1 MEFSFENKCTV
12 DQQTMTE
19 SVRSN
24 RKTFVTL
31 SRIPVVITGLGI
43 LSILA
48 RAVVKAQ
55 FDLPM
60 LLRWTIFFL
69 LFLRI
74 ATTPRRTARRVIKNF
89 KSMYKVD
96 SVEATTQFGDK
107 IVYTLHGAETCEYD
121 YSAIKKVISAKDSYI
136 LSFKMKVAVDSVEAT
151 TQFGDKIL
159 YTLHGAETCTYSY
172 DAIRKVISAKDSYIL
187 SFKMKVAVDSVTQG
201 KTDYVNKK
209 SSISLKRDGFTQGDF
224 ESFKKFLAE
233 KCPNVKIPE

>member
-12 DQQTMTE
+12 DQQLMTE
-19 SVRSN
+19 SVRSS

-96 SVEATTQFGDK
+96 AVEAITRFGDK
-107 IVYTLHGAETCEYD
+107 IVYDLQGAEPCEYGYD
-121 YSAIKKVISAKDSYI
+121 TIKKVISAKNSYI
-136 LSFKMKVAVDSVEAT
+136 LCFKMKVPVE
-151 TQFGDKIL
+151 
-159 YTLHGAETCTYSY
+159 S
-172 DAIRKVISAKDSYIL
+172 
-187 SFKMKVAVDSVTQG
+187 MTQG
-201 KTDYVNKK
+201 KTSYVTRK
-209 SSISLKRDGFTQGDF
+209 SAISLTREGFTVGDF

-233 KCPNVKIPE
+233 KCPDVKIPE

>member
-12 DQQTMTE
+12 DQQMMTE
-19 SVRSN
+19 SVRSS

-74 ATTPRRTARRVIKNF
+74 ATTPRRTARRVIRNYKG
-89 KSMYKVD
+89 MYKVD
-96 SVEATTQFGDK
+96 AVEATTQFGDK
-107 IVYTLHGAETCEYD
+107 IVYTLQGAETCEYD
-121 YSAIKKVISAKDSYI
+121 YSAIKKVISAKGSYI
-136 LSFKMKVAVDSVEAT
+136 LSFKMKVPVE
-151 TQFGDKIL
+151 
-159 YTLHGAETCTYSY
+159 S
-172 DAIRKVISAKDSYIL
+172 
-187 SFKMKVAVDSVTQG
+187 MTQG
-201 KTDYVNKK
+201 KTSYVTRK
-209 SSISLKRDGFTQGDF
+209 SAISLTREGFTVGDF

>member
-1 MEFSFENKCTV
+1 MEFSFENQCTV
-12 DQQTMTE
+12 DQQMMTE

-24 RKTFVTL
+24 RKVFVTL
-31 SRIPVVITGLGI
+31 SRIPVAITGLGI
-43 LSILA
+43 VSILA
-48 RAVVKAQ
+48 RAAIQ
-55 FDLPM
+55 AYLDLPM

-121 YSAIKKVISAKDSYI
+121 YSAIKKVISAKGSYI
-136 LSFKMKVAVDSVEAT
+136 LSFKMKVP
-151 TQFGDKIL
+151 
-159 YTLHGAETCTYSY
+159 
-172 DAIRKVISAKDSYIL
+172 
-187 SFKMKVAVDSVTQG
+187 VASVTQG
-201 KTDYVNKK
+201 KTDYVTKK
-209 SSISLKRDGFTQGDF
+209 SSISLTRDGFTQGDF

>member
-12 DQQTMTE
+12 DQQLMTE
-19 SVRSN
+19 SVRSS

-89 KSMYKVD
+89 KSIYKVD

-107 IVYTLHGAETCEYD
+107 IVYTLHGAETCTYNYD
-121 YSAIKKVISAKDSYI
+121 ALRKVVSAKGSY
-136 LSFKMKVAVDSVEAT
+136 V
-151 TQFGDKIL
+151 L
-159 YTLHGAETCTYSY
+159 Y
-172 DAIRKVISAKDSYIL
+172 
-187 SFKMKVAVDSVTQG
+187 FKMKVAVDSVTQG

>member
-12 DQQTMTE
+12 DQQMMTE

-136 LSFKMKVAVDSVEAT
+136 LSFKMKVAVDSV
-151 TQFGDKIL
+151 
-159 YTLHGAETCTYSY
+159 
-172 DAIRKVISAKDSYIL
+172 
-187 SFKMKVAVDSVTQG
+187 TQG

>member
-12 DQQTMTE
+12 DQQMMTE

-24 RKTFVTL
+24 RKVFVIL
-31 SRIPVVITGLGI
+31 SRIPVAITGLGI
-43 LSILA
+43 VSILA
-48 RAVVKAQ
+48 RAAIQ
-55 FDLPM
+55 AYLDLPM

-107 IVYTLHGAETCEYD
+107 IVYTLQGAETCEYD
-121 YSAIKKVISAKDSYI
+121 YSAIKKVISAKGSYI
-136 LSFKMKVAVDSVEAT
+136 LSFKMKVP
-151 TQFGDKIL
+151 
-159 YTLHGAETCTYSY
+159 
-172 DAIRKVISAKDSYIL
+172 
-187 SFKMKVAVDSVTQG
+187 VASVTQG
-201 KTDYVNKK
+201 KTDYVTKK

>member
-1 MEFSFENKCTV
+1 MEYSFENKCTV
-12 DQQTMTE
+12 DQQIMTE

-24 RKTFVTL
+24 RKVFVTL

-107 IVYTLHGAETCEYD
+107 I
-121 YSAIKKVISAKDSYI
+121 
-136 LSFKMKVAVDSVEAT
+136 
-151 TQFGDKIL
+151 L

-201 KTDYVNKK
+201 KTDYVTKK
-209 SSISLKRDGFTQGDF
+209 SSISLTRDGFTQGNF
-224 ESFKKFLAE
+224 EEFKKFLAE

>member
-12 DQQTMTE
+12 DQQMMTE

-24 RKTFVTL
+24 RKVFVTL
-31 SRIPVVITGLGI
+31 SRIPVAITGLGI
-43 LSILA
+43 VSILA
-48 RAVVKAQ
+48 RAAIQ
-55 FDLPM
+55 AYLDLPM

-107 IVYTLHGAETCEYD
+107 IVYTLQGAETCEYD
-121 YSAIKKVISAKDSYI
+121 YSAIRKVISAKGSYI
-136 LSFKMKVAVDSVEAT
+136 LSFKMKVP
-151 TQFGDKIL
+151 
-159 YTLHGAETCTYSY
+159 
-172 DAIRKVISAKDSYIL
+172 
-187 SFKMKVAVDSVTQG
+187 VASVTQG
-201 KTDYVNKK
+201 KTDYVTKK
-209 SSISLKRDGFTQGDF
+209 SSISLTRDGFTQGDF

>member
-12 DQQTMTE
+12 DQQMMTE

-24 RKTFVTL
+24 RKVFVTL

-121 YSAIKKVISAKDSYI
+121 YSAIKKVISAKGSYI
-136 LSFKMKVAVDSVEAT
+136 LSFKMKVP
-151 TQFGDKIL
+151 
-159 YTLHGAETCTYSY
+159 
-172 DAIRKVISAKDSYIL
+172 
-187 SFKMKVAVDSVTQG
+187 VASVTQG
-201 KTDYVNKK
+201 KTDYVTKK
-209 SSISLKRDGFTQGDF
+209 SSISLTRDGFTQGDF

>member
-12 DQQTMTE
+12 DQQMMTE

-24 RKTFVTL
+24 RKVFVIL
-31 SRIPVVITGLGI
+31 SRIPVAITGLGI
-43 LSILA
+43 VSILA
-48 RAVVKAQ
+48 RAAIQ
-55 FDLPM
+55 AYLDLPM

-121 YSAIKKVISAKDSYI
+121 YSAIKKVISAKGSYI
-136 LSFKMKVAVDSVEAT
+136 LSFKMKVP
-151 TQFGDKIL
+151 
-159 YTLHGAETCTYSY
+159 
-172 DAIRKVISAKDSYIL
+172 
-187 SFKMKVAVDSVTQG
+187 VASVTQG
-201 KTDYVNKK
+201 KTDYVTKK
-209 SSISLKRDGFTQGDF
+209 SSISLTRDGFTQGDF

-233 KCPNVKIPE
+233 KCPDVKIPE

>member
-12 DQQTMTE
+12 DQQLMTE
-19 SVRSN
+19 SVRSS

-136 LSFKMKVAVDSVEAT
+136 LSFKMKVPVE
-151 TQFGDKIL
+151 
-159 YTLHGAETCTYSY
+159 S
-172 DAIRKVISAKDSYIL
+172 
-187 SFKMKVAVDSVTQG
+187 MTQG
-201 KTDYVNKK
+201 KTSYVTRK
-209 SSISLKRDGFTQGDF
+209 SSISLTRDGFTLGSF
-224 ESFKKFLAE
+224 EEFKKFLAE
-233 KCPNVKIPE
+233 KCPDVKIPE

>member
-12 DQQTMTE
+12 DQQMMTE

-24 RKTFVTL
+24 RKVFVTL
-31 SRIPVVITGLGI
+31 SRIPVAITGLGI
-43 LSILA
+43 VSILA
-48 RAVVKAQ
+48 RAAIQ
-55 FDLPM
+55 AYLDLPM

-121 YSAIKKVISAKDSYI
+121 YSAIKKVISAKGSYI
-136 LSFKMKVAVDSVEAT
+136 LSFKMKVP
-151 TQFGDKIL
+151 
-159 YTLHGAETCTYSY
+159 
-172 DAIRKVISAKDSYIL
+172 
-187 SFKMKVAVDSVTQG
+187 VASVTQG
-201 KTDYVNKK
+201 KTDYVTKK
-209 SSISLKRDGFTQGDF
+209 SSISLTRDGFTQGDF

>member
-12 DQQTMTE
+12 DQQMMTE

-31 SRIPVVITGLGI
+31 SRIPVAITGLGI
-43 LSILA
+43 VSILA
-48 RAVVKAQ
+48 RAAIQ
-55 FDLPM
+55 AYLDLPM

-107 IVYTLHGAETCEYD
+107 IVYTLQGAETCEYD
-121 YSAIKKVISAKDSYI
+121 YSAIKKVISAKGSYI
-136 LSFKMKVAVDSVEAT
+136 LSFKMKVP
-151 TQFGDKIL
+151 
-159 YTLHGAETCTYSY
+159 
-172 DAIRKVISAKDSYIL
+172 
-187 SFKMKVAVDSVTQG
+187 VASVTQG
-201 KTDYVNKK
+201 KTDYVTKK
-209 SSISLKRDGFTQGDF
+209 SSISLTRDGFTQGDF

>member
-12 DQQTMTE
+12 DQQMMTE

-24 RKTFVTL
+24 RKVFVTL
-31 SRIPVVITGLGI
+31 SRIPVAITGLGI
-43 LSILA
+43 VSILA
-48 RAVVKAQ
+48 RAAIQ
-55 FDLPM
+55 AYLDLPM

-107 IVYTLHGAETCEYD
+107 IVYTLHGAETCEYE
-121 YSAIKKVISAKDSYI
+121 YE
-136 LSFKMKVAVDSVEAT
+136 SV
-151 TQFGDKIL
+151 
-159 YTLHGAETCTYSY
+159 
-172 DAIRKVISAKDSYIL
+172 RKVISAKGSYIL
-187 SFKMKVAVDSVTQG
+187 CFKMKVPVAGMSKG
-201 KTDYVNKK
+201 KTDYITKK
-209 SSISLKRDGFTQGDF
+209 SAISLSRDGFTQGNF
-224 ESFKKFLAE
+224 EEFKKFLAE

>member
-12 DQQTMTE
+12 DQQMMTE

-31 SRIPVVITGLGI
+31 SRIPVAITGLGI
-43 LSILA
+43 VSILA
-48 RAVVKAQ
+48 RAAIQ
-55 FDLPM
+55 AYLDLPM

-74 ATTPRRTARRVIKNF
+74 STTPRRTARRVIKNF

-107 IVYTLHGAETCEYD
+107 IVYTLQGAETCEYD
-121 YSAIKKVISAKDSYI
+121 YSAIKKVISAKGSYI
-136 LSFKMKVAVDSVEAT
+136 LSFKMKVP
-151 TQFGDKIL
+151 
-159 YTLHGAETCTYSY
+159 
-172 DAIRKVISAKDSYIL
+172 
-187 SFKMKVAVDSVTQG
+187 VASVTQG
-201 KTDYVNKK
+201 KTDYVTKK
-209 SSISLKRDGFTQGDF
+209 SSISLTRDGFTQGDF

>member
-12 DQQTMTE
+12 DQQMMTE

-24 RKTFVTL
+24 RKVFVTL
-31 SRIPVVITGLGI
+31 SRIPVAITGLGI
-43 LSILA
+43 VSILA
-48 RAVVKAQ
+48 RAAIQ
-55 FDLPM
+55 AYLDLPM

-121 YSAIKKVISAKDSYI
+121 YSAIKKVISAKGSYI
-136 LSFKMKVAVDSVEAT
+136 LSFKMKVP
-151 TQFGDKIL
+151 
-159 YTLHGAETCTYSY
+159 
-172 DAIRKVISAKDSYIL
+172 
-187 SFKMKVAVDSVTQG
+187 VASVTQG
-201 KTDYVNKK
+201 KTDYVTKK
-209 SSISLKRDGFTQGDF
+209 SSISLTRDGFTQGDF

-233 KCPNVKIPE
+233 KCPDVKIPE

>member
-12 DQQTMTE
+12 DQQMMTE

-43 LSILA
+43 VSILA
-48 RAVVKAQ
+48 RAAIQ
-55 FDLPM
+55 AYLDLPM

-107 IVYTLHGAETCEYD
+107 IVYTLQGAETCEYD
-121 YSAIKKVISAKDSYI
+121 YSAIKKVISAKGSYI
-136 LSFKMKVAVDSVEAT
+136 LSFKMKVP
-151 TQFGDKIL
+151 
-159 YTLHGAETCTYSY
+159 
-172 DAIRKVISAKDSYIL
+172 
-187 SFKMKVAVDSVTQG
+187 VASVTQG
-201 KTDYVNKK
+201 KTDYVTKK
-209 SSISLKRDGFTQGDF
+209 SSISLTRDGFTQGDF

-233 KCPNVKIPE
+233 KCHNVKIPE

>member
-12 DQQTMTE
+12 DQQMMTE

-24 RKTFVTL
+24 RKVFVIL
-31 SRIPVVITGLGI
+31 SRIPVAITGLGI
-43 LSILA
+43 VSILA
-48 RAVVKAQ
+48 RAAIQ
-55 FDLPM
+55 AYLDLPM

-107 IVYTLHGAETCEYD
+107 IVYTLQGAETCEYD
-121 YSAIKKVISAKDSYI
+121 YSAIKKVISAKGSYI
-136 LSFKMKVAVDSVEAT
+136 LSFKMKVP
-151 TQFGDKIL
+151 
-159 YTLHGAETCTYSY
+159 
-172 DAIRKVISAKDSYIL
+172 
-187 SFKMKVAVDSVTQG
+187 VASVTQG
-201 KTDYVNKK
+201 KTDYVTKK
-209 SSISLKRDGFTQGDF
+209 SSISLTRDGFTQGDF

>member
-12 DQQTMTE
+12 DQQMMTE

-24 RKTFVTL
+24 RKIFVTL
-31 SRIPVVITGLGI
+31 SRIPVAITGLGI
-43 LSILA
+43 VSILA
-48 RAVVKAQ
+48 RAAIQ
-55 FDLPM
+55 AYLDLPM

-107 IVYTLHGAETCEYD
+107 I
-121 YSAIKKVISAKDSYI
+121 
-136 LSFKMKVAVDSVEAT
+136 
-151 TQFGDKIL
+151 L

-172 DAIRKVISAKDSYIL
+172 DAIRKVISLGGDADTMAAITGGIAWTYYRVENGGAL
-187 SFKMKVAVDSVTQG
+187 TQ
-201 KTDYVNKK
+201 DMAELRRLAN
-209 SSISLKRDGFTQGDF
+209 DF
-224 ESFKKFLAE
+224 M
-233 KCPNVKIPE
+233 PEDFICTAAQVEQCYAQTL

>member
-12 DQQTMTE
+12 DQQMMTE

-31 SRIPVVITGLGI
+31 SRIPVAITGLGI
-43 LSILA
+43 VSILA
-48 RAVVKAQ
+48 RAAIQ
-55 FDLPM
+55 AYLDLPM

-121 YSAIKKVISAKDSYI
+121 YSAIKKVISAKGSYI
-136 LSFKMKVAVDSVEAT
+136 LSFKMKVP
-151 TQFGDKIL
+151 
-159 YTLHGAETCTYSY
+159 
-172 DAIRKVISAKDSYIL
+172 
-187 SFKMKVAVDSVTQG
+187 VASVTQG
-201 KTDYVNKK
+201 KTDYVTKK
-209 SSISLKRDGFTQGDF
+209 SSISLTRDGFTQGDF